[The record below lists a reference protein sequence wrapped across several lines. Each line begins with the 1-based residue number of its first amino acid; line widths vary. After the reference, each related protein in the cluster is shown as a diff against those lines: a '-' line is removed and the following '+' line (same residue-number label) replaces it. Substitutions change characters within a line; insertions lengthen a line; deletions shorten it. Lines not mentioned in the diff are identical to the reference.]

1 MEKSENSTKNEI
13 LNQDF
18 FDTIKNSKKINA
30 KSQKIKELS
39 KYFSSHPDSPQ
50 SSEINNKMP
59 DLYDLLLINLN
70 ENNNN
75 YVLAQMELIQ
85 ILGKTIKHDDKFSTF
100 IKQSLP
106 KLFDKFYLGNNKINE
121 TLIKMFSEF
130 IEFKI
135 MTIKDFYQYIE
146 NIPMEEEDNYRINI
160 LNFLYENID
169 KDKTVLLNNIP
180 KSLNELIKKLIND
193 NESDI
198 SETASK
204 ILNILI
210 NRDIEANKKKDT
222 SIPESKTEEKNMKD
236 KGGTGILK

>member
-1 MEKSENSTKNEI
+1 MEKSENSNQKDI

-18 FDTIKNSKKINA
+18 FDTIKNSKKINT
-30 KSQKIKELS
+30 KTQKIKELS
-39 KYFSSHPDSPQ
+39 KYFSSNLESPQ
-50 SSEINNKMP
+50 SPEIKNKIP
-59 DLYDLLLINLN
+59 DLYELLLINLN

-85 ILGKTIKHDDKFSTF
+85 VLGKAMTQDENYSNF

-121 TLIKMFSEF
+121 VLVKMFSEF
-130 IEFKI
+130 IAYKI
-135 MTIKDFYQYIE
+135 LTIKDYYQYIE
-146 NIPMEEEDNYRINI
+146 NIPLEEEDNYRINI

-180 KSLNELIKKLIND
+180 KSLNELIKKLVND

-210 NRDIEANKKKDT
+210 NRDIESNKKKR
-222 SIPESKTEEKNMKD
+222 
-236 KGGTGILK
+236 